1 MKFRRQE
8 HSDVRS
14 HTCNQT
20 SYLQEMSIE
29 RYSSFSLCVR
39 ANRFPTA
46 VFLPLMNEM
55 RRGGG
60 ENTPSSY
67 NVSRNRLV
75 LSKQRIRD

>member
-1 MKFRRQE
+1 MC
-8 HSDVRS
+8 V
-14 HTCNQT
+14 HTRNQT

-39 ANRFPTA
+39 ANGYPAA

-60 ENTPSSY
+60 ENIPSPYS
-67 NVSRNRLV
+67 VSRNRLV